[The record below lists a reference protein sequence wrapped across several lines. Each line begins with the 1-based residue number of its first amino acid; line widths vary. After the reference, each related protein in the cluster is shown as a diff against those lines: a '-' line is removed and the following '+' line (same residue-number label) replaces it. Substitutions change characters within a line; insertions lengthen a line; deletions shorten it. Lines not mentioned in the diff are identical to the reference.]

1 MTIFLVFIALGE
13 TEKLEEAEIWDS
25 GIYEVKVRHGSVCQ
39 EGLH

>member
-13 TEKLEEAEIWDS
+13 RERLEETGNWDS
-25 GIYEVKVRHGSVCQ
+25 GINDVKVQHGTVCQ